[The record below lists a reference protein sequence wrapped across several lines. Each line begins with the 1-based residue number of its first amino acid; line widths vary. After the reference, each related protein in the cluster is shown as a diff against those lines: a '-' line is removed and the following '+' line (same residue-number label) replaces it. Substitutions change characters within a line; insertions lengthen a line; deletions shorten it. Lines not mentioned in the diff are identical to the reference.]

1 MQERE
6 ADRLAPAHAVVAAQK
21 FEEIEVSL
29 DPASKTYWCHLNPT
43 GRPSVTPGLVRDV
56 RAMQRSIGGLF
67 EGRVEAPVQYFVVGS
82 RTPGIFNLGG
92 DLTLFAQ
99 LIRRGDRDAL
109 RAYAY
114 QCVEIVHQNWT
125 GYGKSIVTIALV
137 EGDALG
143 GGFETALSCN
153 VIVAERGAKLGLPE
167 VIFNLFPG
175 MGAYSFLSRRL
186 GPHQAHEMILGG
198 ETYSAEQLH
207 AIGLVQVLADPGRGR
222 EAVEEFIA
230 RNRRRHNAQS
240 ALLKAGRVVN
250 PISMEELQNIAD
262 VWVEAALVLTESD
275 LRRMER
281 IVAAQQRRREGSTAL
296 AG

>member
-1 MQERE
+1 MREGE
-6 ADRLAPAHAVVAAQK
+6 ADRLAPAHAVVAAQH
-21 FEEIEVSL
+21 FAEIEVSL
-29 DPASKTYWCHLNPT
+29 DPALKTYWCYLNPT
-43 GRPSVTPGLVRDV
+43 ERPSVTPGLVRDV
-56 RAMQRSIGGLF
+56 RTMQRSIGRLF
-67 EGRVEAPVQYFVVGS
+67 EGRVEAPVQYLVVGS

-99 LIRRGDRDAL
+99 LIRRGDREAL

-114 QCVEIVHQNWT
+114 HCVEIVHQNWT
-125 GYGKSIVTIALV
+125 GYDKSIVTIALV

-222 EAVEEFIA
+222 EAVEEFIN

-250 PISMEELQNIAD
+250 PVSIEELQNVAD

-281 IVAAQQRRREGSTAL
+281 IVAAQERRRGGSTAL